1 MAEIKSLKK
10 NALLN
15 ILRTVMGLLFPLI
28 TFPYASRVLQPAGL
42 GKVNFA
48 NSIISYFSM
57 IAALGISTYGVREAA
72 KLRNDKMALTK
83 FVKEI
88 LTINLIST
96 LIAYLLLGFTLLF
109 IPQIYEY
116 RNLLI
121 VCSTSILFVTV
132 GMDWLYTALEEF
144 SYITIRS
151 VVFQFLSLILLF
163 IFVRTKDDYL
173 KYAAIGVVSSV
184 GSNICNF
191 IHAKR
196 YISFRE
202 KVCRNLH
209 PHIKPI
215 FTLFAMS
222 VAVSIYTALDT
233 TMLGFIAG
241 DEQVGFY
248 TAATRINKIVLSVI
262 TAASAVL
269 LPRLSFYISQH
280 NNEQFLILSEK
291 ALNLIIMLSLPC
303 AVGLS
308 LVARPV
314 VLLLSGDRYEQAI
327 PVMQIMNP
335 IIVAISLSG
344 LIGIQIFM
352 PLGKE
357 KITLASVILG
367 AVINFSFNMILIP
380 IYGAFGAGIATVCA
394 ECSVTIFQL
403 AFAHKLF
410 KLKRIFPHII
420 QCIFACVVMA
430 ICVFFLIKIKINMIL
445 QLTLAVCIGI
455 IVYGLLLFILRNKFL
470 FSLLKEK
477 VTKWNTII

>member
-1 MAEIKSLKK
+1 MKNKSLKK
-10 NALLN
+10 NAALN
-15 ILRTVMGLLFPLI
+15 MVKTIMGLIFPLI
-28 TFPYASRVLQPAGL
+28 TFPYASRILQPSGL

-48 NSIISYFSM
+48 HSIISYFSM
-57 IAALGISTYGVREAA
+57 IAALGINTYAVREAA
-72 KLRNDKMALTK
+72 KLREDKAALTK

-88 LTINLIST
+88 LTINMTST
-96 LIAYLLLGFTLLF
+96 VIAYLLLSFT
-109 IPQIYEY
+109 
-116 RNLLI
+116 
-121 VCSTSILFVTV
+121 ILFVPYFSEYRVLLVVCSGTILFTTL

-151 VVFQFLSLILLF
+151 ILFQFLSLILLF
-163 IFVRTKDDYL
+163 VFVHTQEDYL
-173 KYAAIGVVSSV
+173 KYASISVISSV

-191 IHAKR
+191 IHARK
-196 YISFRE
+196 YISITE
-202 KVCRNLH
+202 KIKKTLRHHL
-209 PHIKPI
+209 KPI

-248 TAATRINKIVLSVI
+248 TAATKINKIVLAII

-269 LPRLSFYISQH
+269 LPRLSYYISQH
-280 NNEQFLILSEK
+280 ENEQFFNLSAK
-291 ALNLIIMLSLPC
+291 ALNLIILLSLPC

-314 VLLLSGDRYEQAI
+314 ILLLSGVSYESAI

-357 KITLASVILG
+357 KLTLVSVILG
-367 AVINFSFNMILIP
+367 AVINFTLNLILIP
-380 IYGAFGAGIATVCA
+380 KHGALGAGVATICA
-394 ECSVTIFQL
+394 ESSVTLFQL
-403 AFAHKLF
+403 ILARKYFEW
-410 KLKRIFPHII
+410 KRIVPHVI
-420 QCIFACVVMA
+420 QCIFACIIMTLC
-430 ICVFFLIKIKINMIL
+430 ILFLEKIQMNMIL
-445 QLTLAVCIGI
+445 QLVLTVIIGAF
-455 IVYGLLLFILRNKFL
+455 VYGTVLIVFHNKFI
-470 FSLLKEK
+470 FSIIKGTLKR
-477 VTKWNTII
+477 

>member
-15 ILRTVMGLLFPLI
+15 MLRTVMGLVFPLI
-28 TFPYASRVLQPAGL
+28 TFPYASRILQPAGL

-48 NSIISYFSM
+48 NSIVSYFSM

-72 KLRNDKMALTK
+72 KLRNDKIALSK

-88 LTINLIST
+88 LSINLIST
-96 LIAYLLLGFTLLF
+96 AIAYLLLSFAILF
-109 IPQIYEY
+109 VPQFSEY
-116 RNLLI
+116 RSLLI
-121 VCSTSILFVTV
+121 VCSASILFVTV

-151 VVFQFLSLILLF
+151 VAFQFLSLILLF
-163 IFVRTKDDYL
+163 IFVRAKDDYL
-173 KYAAIGVVSSV
+173 EYAAIGVVSSV

-191 IHAKR
+191 IHARR

-202 KVCRNLH
+202 KVCGNLH

-280 NNEQFLILSEK
+280 NDEQFLMLSGK
-291 ALNLIIMLSLPC
+291 ALNLIILLALPC
-303 AVGLS
+303 AAGLC
-308 LVARPV
+308 LVAKPV
-314 VLLLSGDRYEQAI
+314 ILLLSGSRYEQAI

-357 KITLASVILG
+357 KLTLASVILG
-367 AVINFSFNMILIP
+367 ACVNFILNMIFIP
-380 IYGAFGAGIATVCA
+380 RRGAFGAGIATLCA

-403 AFAHKLF
+403 AFAWKF
-410 KLKRIFPHII
+410 FEWKMIFVHFL
-420 QCIFACVVMA
+420 QCVAACVAMMV
-430 ICVFFLIKIKINMIL
+430 CVSFLMKIELNMIL
-445 QLTLAVCIGI
+445 QLVMSVVSGAFAYGI
-455 IVYGLLLFILRNKFL
+455 MLLLLRNSFCLSL
-470 FSLLKEK
+470 FKECFRK
-477 VTKWNTII
+477 

>member
-1 MAEIKSLKK
+1 MMEERPQKSLKK
-10 NALLN
+10 NAVLN
-15 ILRTVMGLLFPLI
+15 MIKTLMGLIFPLI
-28 TFPYASRVLQPAGL
+28 TFPYASRILQPTGL

-48 NSIISYFSM
+48 NSIVSYFSM
-57 IAALGISTYGVREAA
+57 IAALGISTYGIREAA
-72 KLRNDKMALTK
+72 KLRNDKIALTK
-83 FVKEI
+83 FIKEI
-88 LTINLIST
+88 LSINLIST
-96 LIAYLLLGFTLLF
+96 AIAYILLLCTILFVPQFSEYKSLLV
-109 IPQIYEY
+109 
-116 RNLLI
+116 
-121 VCSTSILFVTV
+121 VCSGTILFVTL

-151 VVFQFLSLILLF
+151 IVFQFISLILLF

-191 IHAKR
+191 LHARR

-202 KVCRNLH
+202 KVCINFH

-222 VAVSIYTALDT
+222 VAVSVYTALDS

-248 TAATRINKIVLSVI
+248 TAATRINKIILSVI
-262 TAASAVL
+262 AATSSVL
-269 LPRLSFYISQH
+269 LPRLSFFSSLH
-280 NNEQFLILSEK
+280 NDEQFFALSAK
-291 ALNLIIMLSLPC
+291 ALKFVILLSLPC

-314 VLLLSGDRYEQAI
+314 ILLLSGSRYLQAI
-327 PVMQIMNP
+327 TVMQIMNP

-357 KITLASVILG
+357 KITLLSVLLG
-367 AVINFSFNMILIP
+367 AVINFCLNMILIP
-380 IYGAFGAGIATVCA
+380 RRGAFGAGIATLCA

-403 AFAHKLF
+403 AFAWKF
-410 KLKRIFPHII
+410 FEWKMIFVHFL
-420 QCIFACVVMA
+420 QCVAACVAMMV
-430 ICVFFLIKIKINMIL
+430 CVSFLMKIEVNMIL
-445 QLTLAVCIGI
+445 QLVMSVVSGAFAYGI
-455 IVYGLLLFILRNKFL
+455 MLLLLRNSFCLSL
-470 FSLLKEK
+470 FKECFRK
-477 VTKWNTII
+477 

>member
-1 MAEIKSLKK
+1 MKNKSLKK
-10 NALLN
+10 NAALN
-15 ILRTVMGLLFPLI
+15 MVKTIMGLIFPLI
-28 TFPYASRVLQPAGL
+28 TFPYASRILQPSGL

-48 NSIISYFSM
+48 HSIISYFSM
-57 IAALGISTYGVREAA
+57 IAALGINTYAVREAA
-72 KLRNDKMALTK
+72 KLREDKAALTK

-88 LTINLIST
+88 LTINMTST
-96 LIAYLLLGFTLLF
+96 VIAYLLLSFT
-109 IPQIYEY
+109 
-116 RNLLI
+116 
-121 VCSTSILFVTV
+121 ILFVPYFSEYRVLLVVCSGTILFTTL

-151 VVFQFLSLILLF
+151 ILFQFLSLILLF
-163 IFVRTKDDYL
+163 VFVHTQEDYL
-173 KYAAIGVVSSV
+173 KYASISVISSV

-191 IHAKR
+191 IHARK
-196 YISFRE
+196 YISITE
-202 KVCRNLH
+202 KIKKTLCHHL
-209 PHIKPI
+209 KPI

-248 TAATRINKIVLSVI
+248 TAATKINKIVLAVI

-269 LPRLSFYISQH
+269 LPRLSYYISQH
-280 NNEQFLILSEK
+280 ENEQFFNLSAK
-291 ALNLIIMLSLPC
+291 ALNLIILLSLPC

-314 VLLLSGDRYEQAI
+314 VLLLSGVSYESAI

-357 KITLASVILG
+357 KLTLVSVILG
-367 AVINFSFNMILIP
+367 AVINFTLNLILIP
-380 IYGAFGAGIATVCA
+380 KHGALGAGVATICA
-394 ECSVTIFQL
+394 ESSVTLFQL
-403 AFAHKLF
+403 ILARKYFEW
-410 KLKRIFPHII
+410 KRIVPHVI
-420 QCIFACVVMA
+420 QCIFACIIMTLC
-430 ICVFFLIKIKINMIL
+430 ILFLEKIQMNMIL
-445 QLTLAVCIGI
+445 QLVLTVIIGAF
-455 IVYGLLLFILRNKFL
+455 VYGTVLIVFHNKFILSIIKGT
-470 FSLLKEK
+470 LKR
-477 VTKWNTII
+477 

>member
-1 MAEIKSLKK
+1 MIKKSLKK

-15 ILRTVMGLLFPLI
+15 MIKTIMGLIFPLI

-48 NSIISYFSM
+48 HSIISYFSM

-72 KLRNDKMALTK
+72 KLRNDKIALTI

-88 LTINLIST
+88 LSINMIST
-96 LIAYLLLGFTLLF
+96 FVAYLLLAFSIFLLPYF
-109 IPQIYEY
+109 SEY

-121 VCSTSILFVTV
+121 VCSGTILFVTL

-151 VVFQFLSLILLF
+151 IFFQLISLVLLF
-163 IFVRTKDDYL
+163 AVVHNQDDYL

-191 IHAKR
+191 IHSRK
-196 YISFRE
+196 YIDFTQ
-202 KVCRNLH
+202 KYKKNLH
-209 PHIKPI
+209 KHIKPI

-233 TMLGFIAG
+233 TMLGFIASN
-241 DEQVGFY
+241 EQVGFY
-248 TAATRINKIVLSVI
+248 TVATRINKIVISVI

-269 LPRLSFYISQH
+269 LPRLSYYISQH
-280 NNEQFLILSEK
+280 NEEQFFELSAK
-291 ALNLIIMLSLPC
+291 ALNLILLLSIPC

-308 LVARPV
+308 LVARPA
-314 VLLLSGDRYEQAI
+314 VLLLSGNKYEPAI
-327 PVMQIMNP
+327 LTMQIMNP
-335 IIVAISLSG
+335 IIVAIALSG

-357 KITLASVILG
+357 RITLVSVIFG
-367 AVINFSFNMILIP
+367 ALVNFCLNMFLIKK
-380 IYGAFGAGIATVCA
+380 YGAFGAGVATVCA
-394 ECSVTIFQL
+394 ESSVTIFQL
-403 AFAHKLF
+403 IFARKYF
-410 KLKRIFPHII
+410 DWKRIFPHVL
-420 QCIFACVVMA
+420 QCIVACFVMSV
-430 ICVFFLIKIKINMIL
+430 IVLLCLRSELNLIL
-445 QLTLAVCIGI
+445 QLVLSVLIGAFS
-455 IVYGLLLFILRNKFL
+455 YGLVLLFLRNKFFL
-470 FSLLKEK
+470 SIIKERFRK
-477 VTKWNTII
+477 

>member
-15 ILRTVMGLLFPLI
+15 MLRTVMCLVFPLI

-48 NSIISYFSM
+48 NSIVSYFSM

-72 KLRNDKMALTK
+72 KLRNDKIALSK

-88 LTINLIST
+88 LSINLIST
-96 LIAYLLLGFTLLF
+96 AVAYLLLSFAILF
-109 IPQIYEY
+109 VPQFSEY
-116 RNLLI
+116 RSLLI
-121 VCSTSILFVTV
+121 VCSASILFVTV

-151 VVFQFLSLILLF
+151 VAFQFLSLILLF
-163 IFVRTKDDYL
+163 IFVRAKDDYL
-173 KYAAIGVVSSV
+173 EYAAIGVVSSV

-191 IHAKR
+191 IHARR

-202 KVCRNLH
+202 KVCGNLH

-280 NNEQFLILSEK
+280 NDGQFLMLSEK
-291 ALNLIIMLSLPC
+291 AFNLIILLSIPC
-303 AVGLS
+303 AVGLCLLAS
-308 LVARPV
+308 PV
-314 VLLLSGDRYEQAI
+314 ILLLSGSRYEQAV

-335 IIVAISLSG
+335 IIVAISLNG

-367 AVINFSFNMILIP
+367 ACVNFTLNMILIP
-380 IYGAFGAGIATVCA
+380 RYGAFGAGIATVFA

-403 AFAHKLF
+403 VFARNFFTWKKILVHL
-410 KLKRIFPHII
+410 I
-420 QCIFACVVMA
+420 QCVFACVVMA
-430 ICVFFLIKIKINMIL
+430 ICVFFLMKIKMNMIL

-455 IVYGLLLFILRNKFL
+455 VVYGLLLFLFRNKFL
-470 FSLLKEK
+470 FSLFKEK
-477 VTKWNTII
+477 VTK

>member
-1 MAEIKSLKK
+1 MIKKSLKK

-15 ILRTVMGLLFPLI
+15 MIKTIMGLIFPLI

-48 NSIISYFSM
+48 HSIISYFSM

-72 KLRNDKMALTK
+72 KLRNDKIALTK

-88 LTINLIST
+88 LSINMVST
-96 LIAYLLLGFTLLF
+96 FIAYLLLAFSIFLLPYF
-109 IPQIYEY
+109 SEY
-116 RNLLI
+116 SNLLI
-121 VCSTSILFVTV
+121 VCSGTILFVTL

-151 VVFQFLSLILLF
+151 IFFQLISLVLLF
-163 IFVRTKDDYL
+163 AVVHNQDDYL

-191 IHAKR
+191 IHAR
-196 YISFRE
+196 NYIDFTQ
-202 KVCRNLH
+202 KYKKNLH
-209 PHIKPI
+209 KHIKPI

-241 DEQVGFY
+241 NEQVGFY
-248 TAATRINKIVLSVI
+248 TAATKINKIVISVI

-269 LPRLSFYISQH
+269 LPRLSYYISQH
-280 NNEQFLILSEK
+280 NEEQFFELSAK
-291 ALNLIIMLSLPC
+291 ALNLILLLSIPC
-303 AVGLS
+303 AAGLT

-314 VLLLSGDRYEQAI
+314 LLLLSGNKYEPAI
-327 PVMQIMNP
+327 LTMQIMNP
-335 IIVAISLSG
+335 IIVAIALSG

-357 KITLASVILG
+357 RITLVSVIFG
-367 AVINFSFNMILIP
+367 ALVNFCLNMFLIKK
-380 IYGAFGAGIATVCA
+380 YGAFGAGVATVCA
-394 ECSVTIFQL
+394 ESSVTIFQL
-403 AFAHKLF
+403 VFARKYF
-410 KLKRIFPHII
+410 NWKKIFPHFL
-420 QCIFACVVMA
+420 QCIVACFVMSV
-430 ICVFFLIKIKINMIL
+430 IVLLFLRSELNLIL
-445 QLTLAVCIGI
+445 QLVLSVLIGSFS
-455 IVYGLLLFILRNKFL
+455 YGLVLLFLRNKFCL
-470 FSLLKEK
+470 SFIRERFRK
-477 VTKWNTII
+477 

>member
-1 MAEIKSLKK
+1 MKNKSLKK
-10 NALLN
+10 NAALN
-15 ILRTVMGLLFPLI
+15 MVKTIMGLIFPLI
-28 TFPYASRVLQPAGL
+28 TFPYASRILQPSGL

-48 NSIISYFSM
+48 HSIISYFSM
-57 IAALGISTYGVREAA
+57 IAALGINTYAVREAA
-72 KLRNDKMALTK
+72 KLREDKAALTK

-88 LTINLIST
+88 LTINMTST
-96 LIAYLLLGFTLLF
+96 VIAYLLLSFT
-109 IPQIYEY
+109 
-116 RNLLI
+116 
-121 VCSTSILFVTV
+121 ILFVPYFSEYRVLLVVCSGTILFTTL

-151 VVFQFLSLILLF
+151 ILFQFLSLILLF
-163 IFVRTKDDYL
+163 VFVHTQEDYL
-173 KYAAIGVVSSV
+173 KYASISVISSV

-191 IHAKR
+191 IHARK
-196 YISFRE
+196 YISITE
-202 KVCRNLH
+202 KIKKTLCHHL
-209 PHIKPI
+209 KPI

-248 TAATRINKIVLSVI
+248 TAATKINKIVLAVI

-269 LPRLSFYISQH
+269 LPRLSYYISQH
-280 NNEQFLILSEK
+280 ENEQFFNLSAK
-291 ALNLIIMLSLPC
+291 ALNLIILLSLPC

-314 VLLLSGDRYEQAI
+314 VLLLSGVSYESAI

-357 KITLASVILG
+357 KLTLVSVILG
-367 AVINFSFNMILIP
+367 AVINFTLNLILIP
-380 IYGAFGAGIATVCA
+380 KHGALGAGVATICA
-394 ECSVTIFQL
+394 ESSVTLFQL
-403 AFAHKLF
+403 ILVRKYFEW
-410 KLKRIFPHII
+410 KRIVPHVI
-420 QCIFACVVMA
+420 QCIFACIIMTLC
-430 ICVFFLIKIKINMIL
+430 ILFLEKIQMNMIL
-445 QLTLAVCIGI
+445 QLVLTVIIGAF
-455 IVYGLLLFILRNKFL
+455 VYGTVLIVFHNKFILSIIKGT
-470 FSLLKEK
+470 LKR
-477 VTKWNTII
+477 